1 MSRIG
6 KHPIEVPNGVEVKIE
21 GNLVKVKGPKG
32 QLKRELHNSIVA
44 KLDGKVLSVNL
55 AKEDD
60 KDNSKFHGLTRTLIA
75 NMVEGVSKGYE
86 RRLTLVGVG
95 YRAAKQGAGLNLSL
109 GYSHPIYFEAA
120 KGVDLDIDKNTTVVV
135 KGASKELVGE
145 TAAKI
150 RSLRAPEPYH
160 GKGVRYE
167 DEKIITK
174 VGKSGGKK

>member
-6 KHPIEVPNGVEVKIE
+6 KNPISVPGGVEVKVE

-32 QLKRELHNSIVA
+32 QLQREIHPAIAA
-44 KLDGKVLSVNL
+44 KVEGSTVNVSL
-55 AKEDD
+55 AQAGDR
-60 KDNSKFHGLTRTLIA
+60 DNSKFHGLTRTLIA

-95 YRAAKQGAGLNLSL
+95 YRAAKQGKGLNLSL

-120 KGVDLDIDKNTTVVV
+120 QGVDLDIDKNTTVIV

-167 DEKIITK
+167 DEKIVTK